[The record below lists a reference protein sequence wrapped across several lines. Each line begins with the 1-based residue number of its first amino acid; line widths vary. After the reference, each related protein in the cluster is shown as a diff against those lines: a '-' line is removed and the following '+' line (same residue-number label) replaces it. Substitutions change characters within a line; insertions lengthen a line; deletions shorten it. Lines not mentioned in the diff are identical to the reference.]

1 MSRSS
6 LVGTVL
12 GQKYRLRQRIGVG
25 GMGTVYEAEQLDV
38 GRTVA
43 VKVLRQHLLGE
54 PAVHARFR
62 REAQATAGVKHPN
75 IVEVMDFHDAP
86 DEPPFLV
93 MELLKGQTLKSLLKK
108 EGPLPV
114 GRAAA
119 IAHQLA
125 TALVA
130 AHHAGVVHRDIKPD
144 NIFLVDSGT
153 EALHV
158 KLLDFGVARLMHE
171 DDATALGTESGA
183 WVGTPSYMA
192 PEQIRCRPVDGR
204 ADIYSLGACLYQMVT
219 GQRPI
224 DVADNVA
231 LLSAVM
237 HQVPAPLSGV
247 RTDVPD
253 GFSQVVARTLEKDPA
268 TRYAD
273 AHELAQALEPW
284 IHAASVAARSAPQPE
299 VASAASPEPANTAPV
314 PSTPVAVEHAATPH
328 TSSGPQPV
336 LVAAEH
342 VPPPRTRSRLQTLL
356 MVASALAV
364 GLAAT
369 GGLVLTASGMTPTE
383 EPARLRVIE
392 LPRLTENGT
401 AAPAPRGYTDGWVAE
416 SIEGRLPA
424 LDSCYAR
431 NGEDAACRQDTYA
444 VVYSPEGIVLGARMH
459 PPQLIPL
466 AQCINKALRGLSLG
480 KPREAIAG
488 AATVTLRR
496 E

>member
-6 LVGTVL
+6 LVETVL

-75 IVEVMDFHDAP
+75 IVEVMGFHDAP

-93 MELLKGQTLKSLLKK
+93 MELLRGQTLKSLMKK

-130 AHHAGVVHRDIKPD
+130 AHQAGVIHRDIKPD
-144 NIFLVDSGT
+144 NIFLVDTGT
-153 EALHV
+153 EALQV

-231 LLSAVM
+231 LLSAVL
-237 HQVPAPLSGV
+237 HNVPAPLSGV

-253 GFSQVVARTLEKDPA
+253 GFSQVVERTLKKDPA
-268 TRYAD
+268 ARYAD
-273 AHELAQALEPW
+273 SHELAQALEPW
-284 IHAASVAARSAPQPE
+284 IHTASVATPSAPPPE
-299 VASAASPEPANTAPV
+299 VTSAVPTEPASTALA
-314 PSTPVAVEHAATPH
+314 PSTPVAAEHVATPH
-328 TSSGPQPV
+328 TPGPQPV
-336 LVAAEH
+336 LAAAEH
-342 VPPPRTRSRLQTLL
+342 VVTPHTRSRLQTVL

-369 GGLVLTASGMTPTE
+369 GGLVLTASGMTPSE
-383 EPARLRVIE
+383 ELARLRVVE
-392 LPRLTENGT
+392 LPRLTENGA
-401 AAPAPRGYTDGWVAE
+401 AAPAPHGYSDGSIAE

-424 LDSCYAR
+424 LDNCYAR
-431 NGEDAACRQDTYA
+431 IGEDAACRQDTYA
-444 VVYSPEGIVLGARMH
+444 LVYSPQGIVLGARMH
-459 PPQLIPL
+459 PPQPIPL
-466 AQCINKALRGLSLG
+466 AQCINKVLRGLALG

-488 AATVTLRR
+488 TATVLLRR

>member
-25 GMGTVYEAEQLDV
+25 GMGTVYEAEQLDI

-93 MELLKGQTLKSLLKK
+93 MELLKGQTLKSLMKK

-144 NIFLVDSGT
+144 NIFLVDTGT

-253 GFSQVVARTLEKDPA
+253 GFSQVVERTLEKDPA

-273 AHELAQALEPW
+273 SDELAQALEPW
-284 IHAASVAARSAPQPE
+284 IHAAPVAAPSAPQPE
-299 VASAASPEPANTAPV
+299 VASAAPPEPANTAPV
-314 PSTPVAVEHAATPH
+314 PATPVAAEHAATPH
-328 TSSGPQPV
+328 TRSGPQPV

-342 VPPPRTRSRLQTLL
+342 VPPPHTRSRLQTVL

-369 GGLVLTASGMTPTE
+369 GGLVMTASGMTPTE
-383 EPARLRVIE
+383 ELARLRVIE

-459 PPQLIPL
+459 PPQPIPL
-466 AQCINKALRGLSLG
+466 AQCINKVLRGLALG

-488 AATVTLRR
+488 TATVTLRR

>member
-6 LVGTVL
+6 LVETVL
-12 GQKYRLRQRIGVG
+12 GQQYRVLRRIGVG
-25 GMGTVYEAEQLDV
+25 GMGTVYEAEQLNG

-62 REAQATAGVKHPN
+62 REAQATAGLKHPN

-93 MELLKGQTLKSLLKK
+93 MELLQGQTLKSLMKK
-108 EGPLPV
+108 EGPLPME
-114 GRAAA
+114 RAAA
-119 IAHQLA
+119 IAHQVA

-130 AHHAGVVHRDIKPD
+130 AHQAGVIHRDIKPD
-144 NIFLVDSGT
+144 NIFLVDTGT
-153 EALHV
+153 EALQV

-204 ADIYSLGACLYQMVT
+204 ADIYSLGACLYHMVT

-231 LLSAVM
+231 LLSAVL
-237 HQVPAPLSGV
+237 HNVPAPLSGV

-253 GFSQVVARTLEKDPA
+253 GFSQVVERTLQKDPA
-268 TRYAD
+268 ARYAD
-273 AHELAQALEPW
+273 SHELAQALEPW
-284 IHAASVAARSAPQPE
+284 IRAAP
-299 VASAASPEPANTAPV
+299 PEPANPAPV
-314 PSTPVAVEHAATPH
+314 PPTP
-328 TSSGPQPV
+328 
-336 LVAAEH
+336 VAAEH
-342 VPPPRTRSRLQTLL
+342 VATPHTPGPQHAFVAGEHVPPPHPRSRLQTIL
-356 MVASALAV
+356 MVTSALAV

-369 GGLVLTASGMTPTE
+369 GGLVLTASGMTPAE
-383 EPARLRVIE
+383 ELARLQVVE
-392 LPRLTENGT
+392 LPRLTVNG
-401 AAPAPRGYTDGWVAE
+401 AAAPRGYSDGWVAE
-416 SIEGRLPA
+416 SIEGRMPA

-444 VVYSPEGIVLGARMH
+444 LVYSPDGVVLGARMQ
-459 PPQLIPL
+459 PPQPIPL
-466 AQCINKALRGLSLG
+466 ARCINKVLRGLALG

-488 AATVTLRR
+488 TATVLLRR

>member
-6 LVGTVL
+6 LVETVL
-12 GQKYRLRQRIGVG
+12 GQKYRVLRRIGVG
-25 GMGTVYEAEQLDV
+25 GMGTVYEAEQLDG

-62 REAQATAGVKHPN
+62 REAQATAGLKHPN
-75 IVEVMDFHDAP
+75 IVEVMDFHEAP

-93 MELLKGQTLKSLLKK
+93 MELLQGQTLKSLMKK

-114 GRAAA
+114 ERAAA
-119 IAHQLA
+119 IAHQVA

-130 AHHAGVVHRDIKPD
+130 AHQAGVIHRDIKPD
-144 NIFLVDSGT
+144 NLFLVDTGT
-153 EALHV
+153 EALRV

-204 ADIYSLGACLYQMVT
+204 ADIYSLGACLYHLVT

-231 LLSAVM
+231 LLSAVL
-237 HQVPAPLSGV
+237 HNVPAPLSGV

-253 GFSQVVARTLEKDPA
+253 GFSQVVERTLAKDPA
-268 TRYAD
+268 ARYAD

-284 IHAASVAARSAPQPE
+284 VRAAPPAP
-299 VASAASPEPANTAPV
+299 AIPAPL
-314 PSTPVAVEHAATPH
+314 PPTPVAAEHAATPH
-328 TSSGPQPV
+328 TPAAQHV
-336 LVAAEH
+336 LVAEEH
-342 VPPPRTRSRLQTLL
+342 VPPPHPRSRLQTVL

-369 GGLVLTASGMTPTE
+369 GGLVLTASGMTPAE
-383 EPARLRVIE
+383 ELARLQVVE
-392 LPRLTENGT
+392 LPSLTENG
-401 AAPAPRGYTDGWVAE
+401 AAPLAPRGYSDGWVAE
-416 SIEGRLPA
+416 SIEGRIPA

-444 VVYSPEGIVLGARMH
+444 LVYSPEGVVLGARMH
-459 PPQLIPL
+459 PPQPIPL
-466 AQCINKALRGLSLG
+466 ARCINKVLRGLALG

-488 AATVTLRR
+488 TATVLLRR

>member
-114 GRAAA
+114 ERAAA
-119 IAHQLA
+119 IAHQVA
-125 TALVA
+125 NALVV
-130 AHHAGVVHRDIKPD
+130 AHQAGVVHRDIKPD
-144 NIFLVDSGT
+144 NIFLVDTGT

-273 AHELAQALEPW
+273 SHELAQALGPW
-284 IHAASVAARSAPQPE
+284 IHAAPVAAPSAPQPE
-299 VASAASPEPANTAPV
+299 VAIAAPPEPANTAPV
-314 PSTPVAVEHAATPH
+314 PSTPVAAEHAATPH
-328 TSSGPQPV
+328 
-336 LVAAEH
+336 
-342 VPPPRTRSRLQTLL
+342 TRSRLQTLL

-383 EPARLRVIE
+383 ELARLRVVE
-392 LPRLTENGT
+392 LPRLTESGT

-459 PPQLIPL
+459 APQPIPL
-466 AQCINKALRGLSLG
+466 AQCINKVLRGLALG

-488 AATVTLRR
+488 TATVTLRR

>member
-6 LVGTVL
+6 LVETVL
-12 GQKYRLRQRIGVG
+12 GQKYRVLRRIGVG
-25 GMGTVYEAEQLDV
+25 GMGTVYEAEQLDG

-62 REAQATAGVKHPN
+62 REAQATADVKHPN

-93 MELLKGQTLKSLLKK
+93 MELLQGQTLKSLMKK

-114 GRAAA
+114 ERAAA
-119 IAHQLA
+119 IAHQVA
-125 TALVA
+125 NALVV
-130 AHHAGVVHRDIKPD
+130 AHQAGVIHRDIKPD
-144 NIFLVDSGT
+144 NIFLVDTGT
-153 EALHV
+153 EALQV

-204 ADIYSLGACLYQMVT
+204 ADIYSLGACLYHMVT

-231 LLSAVM
+231 LLSAVL
-237 HQVPAPLSGV
+237 HNVPTPLSGV

-253 GFSQVVARTLEKDPA
+253 GFSQVVERTLKKDA
-268 TRYAD
+268 AARFAD
-273 AHELAQALEPW
+273 SHELAQALEPW
-284 IHAASVAARSAPQPE
+284 IHAAPVAPPPE
-299 VASAASPEPANTAPV
+299 VPSAVPTEAASPAPEPT
-314 PSTPVAVEHAATPH
+314 TPVATADVATPH
-328 TSSGPQPV
+328 TPPG
-336 LVAAEH
+336 LVAAEPVATPH
-342 VPPPRTRSRLQTLL
+342 ARSGLQSIL

-369 GGLVLTASGMTPTE
+369 GGLVLTASGMSSAE
-383 EPARLRVIE
+383 E
-392 LPRLTENGT
+392 LPRIRVVELPRQPENG
-401 AAPAPRGYTDGWVAE
+401 AAPHGYGDGWIAE
-416 SIEGRLPA
+416 SIKGRMPA
-424 LDSCYAR
+424 LDTCYAR

-444 VVYSPEGIVLGARMH
+444 VVYSPEGVVLGARMR
-459 PPQLIPL
+459 PDQPSPL
-466 AQCINKALRGLSLG
+466 AQCINRALRGLALG

-488 AATVTLRR
+488 TATVMLRR

>member
-6 LVGTVL
+6 LVETVL
-12 GQKYRLRQRIGVG
+12 GQKYRVLRRIGVG
-25 GMGTVYEAEQLDV
+25 GMGTVYEAEQLDG

-62 REAQATAGVKHPN
+62 REAQATAGLKHPN

-93 MELLKGQTLKSLLKK
+93 MELLQGQTLKSLMKK
-108 EGPLPV
+108 EGPLPME
-114 GRAAA
+114 RAAA
-119 IAHQLA
+119 IAHQVA

-130 AHHAGVVHRDIKPD
+130 AHQAGVIHRDIKPD
-144 NIFLVDSGT
+144 NIFLVDTGT
-153 EALHV
+153 EALQV

-204 ADIYSLGACLYQMVT
+204 ADIYSLGACLYHMVT

-231 LLSAVM
+231 LLSAVL
-237 HQVPAPLSGV
+237 HNVPAPLSGV

-253 GFSQVVARTLEKDPA
+253 GFSLVVERTLQKDPA
-268 TRYAD
+268 ARYTD
-273 AHELAQALEPW
+273 SHGLAQALEPW
-284 IHAASVAARSAPQPE
+284 IRAAPVAAPRPE
-299 VASAASPEPANTAPV
+299 ATSAAPPEPANKAAA
-314 PSTPVAVEHAATPH
+314 PSTPVTAKHAATPH
-328 TSSGPQPV
+328 TPGPQHHQG
-336 LVAAEH
+336 AAEH
-342 VPPPRTRSRLQTLL
+342 AATPSPRSRLQTVL

-369 GGLVLTASGMTPTE
+369 GGLVLTASGMTPAE
-383 EPARLRVIE
+383 ELARLQVVE
-392 LPRLTENGT
+392 LPRLTEHG
-401 AAPAPRGYTDGWVAE
+401 AATPRGYSDGWVAE
-416 SIEGRLPA
+416 SIEGRVSA

-444 VVYSPEGIVLGARMH
+444 LVYSPEGVVLGARMH
-459 PPQLIPL
+459 PPQPIPL
-466 AQCINKALRGLSLG
+466 SRCINKVLQGLSLG

-488 AATVTLRR
+488 TVTVLLRR

>member
-25 GMGTVYEAEQLDV
+25 GMGTVYEAEQLDG

-62 REAQATAGVKHPN
+62 REAQATAGMKHPN

-93 MELLKGQTLKSLLKK
+93 MELLKGQTLKSLLKQ
-108 EGPLPV
+108 EGLLPV

-144 NIFLVDSGT
+144 NIFLVDTGT

-171 DDATALGTESGA
+171 DDATALGTEAGA

-273 AHELAQALEPW
+273 SRELAQALEPW
-284 IHAASVAARSAPQPE
+284 IHAAPVAAPQPE
-299 VASAASPEPANTAPV
+299 VASAAPPEPATTAPV
-314 PSTPVAVEHAATPH
+314 PATPVAAEHAATPH
-328 TSSGPQPV
+328 
-336 LVAAEH
+336 
-342 VPPPRTRSRLQTLL
+342 TRSRLQTLL

-369 GGLVLTASGMTPTE
+369 GGLVLTASGMTPPE
-383 EPARLRVIE
+383 ELARLRVVE

-401 AAPAPRGYTDGWVAE
+401 AAPAPRGYADGWVAE

-444 VVYSPEGIVLGARMH
+444 VVYSPAGIVLGARMH
-459 PPQLIPL
+459 PPQHTPL

-488 AATVTLRR
+488 AATVTLTR